1 MPMQQLQ
8 MNPKNP
14 PKEPKKLDSFAK
26 YSTMAFQMVIII
38 GLGVFG
44 GIKLDDWLHM
54 RFPLFTLV
62 LSLAGVALSI
72 YLMIKDL
79 TPLNRK

>member
-1 MPMQQLQ
+1 
-8 MNPKNP
+8 MNPKNQ
-14 PKEPKKLDSFAK
+14 PKELKKLNIVAK

-38 GLGVFG
+38 GLGVYG

-54 RFPLFTLV
+54 RFPVFTLI

-72 YLMIKDL
+72 YYFIKDL
-79 TPLNRK
+79 TTLNRK

>member
-1 MPMQQLQ
+1 
-8 MNPKNP
+8 MNPKNQ

-44 GIKLDDWLHM
+44 GIKLDDRLHM
-54 RFPLFTLV
+54 KFPLFTII
-62 LSLAGVALSI
+62 LSLVAVGLSI
-72 YLMIKDL
+72 YFMIKDL
-79 TPLNRK
+79 TTLNRK

>member
-1 MPMQQLQ
+1 
-8 MNPKNP
+8 
-14 PKEPKKLDSFAK
+14 
-26 YSTMAFQMVIII
+26 MAFQMVIII

-44 GIKLDDWLHM
+44 GIKLDDWLQL

-62 LSLAGVALSI
+62 LSLTGVALSI
-72 YLMIKDL
+72 YFMIKDL

>member
-1 MPMQQLQ
+1 
-8 MNPKNP
+8 MNPKNQ

-44 GIKLDDWLHM
+44 GIKLDDRLHM
-54 RFPLFTLV
+54 QFPLFTII
-62 LSLAGVALSI
+62 LSLVAVGLSI
-72 YLMIKDL
+72 YFMIKDL
-79 TPLNRK
+79 TTLNRK